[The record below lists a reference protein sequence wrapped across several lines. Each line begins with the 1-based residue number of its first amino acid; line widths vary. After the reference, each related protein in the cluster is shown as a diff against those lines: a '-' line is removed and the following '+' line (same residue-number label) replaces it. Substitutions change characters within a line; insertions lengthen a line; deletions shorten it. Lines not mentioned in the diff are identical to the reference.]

1 MQHALNPLETYNE
14 EILVSQIH
22 MLSSTLLQGAGIDTM
37 LEPGCMQHPA
47 SDYEIQ
53 ESEQALAS
61 IDD

>member
-1 MQHALNPLETYNE
+1 MK

-22 MLSSTLLQGAGIDTM
+22 MLSSTLWQGAGIDTM

-61 IDD
+61 TDD